1 LHVPR
6 KSLADLKQQPRHV
19 TADEL
24 LGVFAARGWTVRA
37 GTRHGSIVEKA
48 GHTHLVPRPHGKH
61 LLPVYVQRAIRLIEE
76 VK

>member
-6 KSLADLKQQPRHV
+6 RSLADLKQQLRYV

-24 LGVFAARGWTVRA
+24 LGVFAARGWIVRA

-48 GHTHLVPRPHGKH
+48 GHTHLVLRPHGTH